1 MERLIQLIPAAV
13 GVGGLPT
20 AFFALDTSGVI
31 WYSPPEKEEKEERQK
46 KHDRANHENV
56 IGHVPRVPR

>member
-31 WYSPPEKEEKEERQK
+31 WYGTASFLTGRVVIDWIRVESNVQPEKAEPAE
-46 KHDRANHENV
+46 
-56 IGHVPRVPR
+56 